1 MFPSSLSPNPSSN
14 PDLLVLSFSPQTNLP
29 DPNAVWDFWGL
40 SPESTHQ
47 TTILF
52 TDRGTPVGFRHMNG
66 YSSHTYKWVNAEGK
80 PVWVKLHFKTESGVK
95 TFTNEEAA
103 AVAAKDPDYA
113 TRDLFTH
120 INTGGIAAWRV
131 CAQIMPYEDAW
142 TYRINP
148 FDVTKIW
155 PHKDYPLVEFGRMVL
170 NRNPTN
176 YHAEVEQSAFSPS
189 HMVPGIEASPD
200 KMLQGRL
207 FSYPDTHRHR
217 LGGNYQQIPINCP
230 YRARVANNQRD
241 GVTFGDNGGS
251 GPNYFPNS
259 FNGPAPKA
267 EYKEAPF
274 EIKGVVGRY
283 AHVHPNDDFSQAG
296 DLYRKVLSA
305 AERTRLINNL
315 AGSIKNV
322 TREDIQ
328 IRAIR
333 NYYRADTE
341 FGTRL
346 AQAVGVDI
354 SKIRAG
360 IQAKL

>member
-1 MFPSSLSPNPSSN
+1 MSPRLTCS
-14 PDLLVLSFSPQTNLP
+14 SPQTNLP

-52 TDRGTPVGFRHMNG
+52 SDRGTPVGFRHMDG
-66 YSSHTYKWVNAEGK
+66 FSSHTYKWVNAEGK
-80 PVWVKLHFKTESGVK
+80 AVWVKLHFKTESGIK
-95 TFTNEEAA
+95 NFTAEEAA
-103 AVAAKDPDYA
+103 AVAAKDPDFA
-113 TRDLFTH
+113 TRDLFNH
-120 INTGGIAAWRV
+120 IQGGGIAAWRV

-148 FDVTKIW
+148 FDVTKVW

-217 LGGNYQQIPINCP
+217 LGSNYQQIPINCP
-230 YRARVANNQRD
+230 YRARVATYQRD
-241 GVTFGDNGGS
+241 GVTFNDNGGS

-274 EIKGVVGRY
+274 EVKGVVGRY
-283 AHVHPNDDFSQAG
+283 GNVHPNDDFVQAG
-296 DLYRKVLSA
+296 DLYRKVLTA
-305 AERTRLINNL
+305 AERTRLISNI
-315 AGSIKNV
+315 AGAMKGV
-322 TREDIQ
+322 TREDIK

-333 NYYRADTE
+333 NYYRADSE

-354 SKIRAG
+354 AKIRAG